1 MDCLRYQYYAIM
13 PVMALV
19 KKALAILLVI
29 VVIVD
34 SLMSEGVIC
43 MFIHLSKNKTTY
55 KLHSI

>member
-1 MDCLRYQYYAIM
+1 M
-13 PVMALV
+13 PVMAIV

>member
-1 MDCLRYQYYAIM
+1 M
-13 PVMALV
+13 PVMAIV

-34 SLMSEGVIC
+34 SLMSEGVIR
-43 MFIHLSKNKTTY
+43 MLIQLSKNKMTY